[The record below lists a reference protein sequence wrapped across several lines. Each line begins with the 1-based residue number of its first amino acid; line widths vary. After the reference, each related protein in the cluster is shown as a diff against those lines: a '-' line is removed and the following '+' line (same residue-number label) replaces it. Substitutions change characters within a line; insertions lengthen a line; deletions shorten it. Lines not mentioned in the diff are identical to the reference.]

1 MKVFHT
7 SKTPFSDGKLTPTA
21 RTMNH
26 FKSHTMRQVLSE
38 WFNTLCFPVSLEYHH
53 TQRCVVTIYHLY
65 IVDLSVEKDVYSVY
79 WERETHSTAQV
90 EGLSE
95 WHSEVRG
102 QWLAEVLEAGSRC
115 GMSFVSERVLAHWRG
130 GREGA
135 RLVTLKKKTAR
146 KQERLKEFECRWL
159 TMRHV

>member
-1 MKVFHT
+1 
-7 SKTPFSDGKLTPTA
+7 
-21 RTMNH
+21 MNH

-135 RLVTLKKKTAR
+135 RLVTLKKKPPENKSGSRSLSVAGWPCATSSWWYNLAASTVNSR
-146 KQERLKEFECRWL
+146 VLK
-159 TMRHV
+159 